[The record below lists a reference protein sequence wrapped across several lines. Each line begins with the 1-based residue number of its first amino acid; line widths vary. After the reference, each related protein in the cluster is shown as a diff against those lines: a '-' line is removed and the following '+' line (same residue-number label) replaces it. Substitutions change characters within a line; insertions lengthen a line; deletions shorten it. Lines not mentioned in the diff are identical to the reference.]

1 MWFAGKAGPDRTV
14 PASEGEDSR
23 QPPSI
28 PGPDKRSGPLLYL
41 LTLLSLSE
49 ARQRGVGPTEKH
61 TSTLEF
67 CPGSQSISGYSPAV
81 SHSPLGGQMPE
92 GISKPLS
99 GSQLRKCSIFFF
111 PSSLKINF
119 WSTIFQVFA
128 LKTVPANLS
137 PANLKTGF

>member
-49 ARQRGVGPTEKH
+49 ARQRGVAPTENTPAPWSSVLDPSQFLDTPQLLAIH
-61 TSTLEF
+61 LLEDK
-67 CPGSQSISGYSPAV
+67 CQKELASP
-81 SHSPLGGQMPE
+81 
-92 GISKPLS
+92 
-99 GSQLRKCSIFFF
+99 
-111 PSSLKINF
+111 SLVLN
-119 WSTIFQVFA
+119 
-128 LKTVPANLS
+128 
-137 PANLKTGF
+137 